1 MKLIFDIIKSGRD
14 IPSRNNFHFD
24 RNDGIIGRSS
34 ESDWQLPDR
43 QNYISSKHILIKY
56 IDESYFIQ
64 DESTNGTYL
73 KEPYRKLPKNKQI
86 KINSNDIFIVGE
98 YEIQA
103 RFIDNEYS
111 KKDILQSNYSN
122 LSSTKSMGTIIPD
135 DFEIIEDM
143 NNSFVKEDSKIEI
156 NDSLFNLF
164 DEENKH
170 STEIIYDFEKEE
182 ILFENEEEDSV
193 TRNPMQ
199 EHIIV
204 PSFNKKEEELK
215 ESETIDEIEFEE
227 TIQTQ
232 KSNKKDSNI
241 SSEDKSLKYLEEKL
255 GIKLSSLSDIEQK
268 RILQEIANIVT
279 FSLDGLKNSLK
290 LVDKVKKDLNIE
302 DSFSHQNSN
311 NPVLLG
317 QFALNTDNKISLSDA
332 VKKSFKQ
339 LDNHNVALH
348 MSSKNLVN
356 ITLNKF
362 NPKSLEHHFNKQG
375 DINSI
380 LPKKPQLWDSYEKMF
395 DKLTN
400 NSNLGIDLISEDFT
414 KEYNKIVYTIKLTSI

>member
-1 MKLIFDIIKSGRD
+1 MKLTFDIIKSGRD

-73 KEPYRKLPKNKQI
+73 KEPYRKLPRNKQI
-86 KINSNDIFIVGE
+86 KINPNDIFIVGE

-103 RFIDNEYS
+103 RFIDNDYS
-111 KKDILQSNYSN
+111 KKDILQSNYN
-122 LSSTKSMGTIIPD
+122 NSSSSKSMGTIIPD

-143 NNSFVKEDSKIEI
+143 NSSFVKEDSKIEI
-156 NDSLFNLF
+156 NDSLFNIF
-164 DEENKH
+164 DQENKH
-170 STEIIYDFEKEE
+170 NSEVIYDFEKEE
-182 ILFENEEEDSV
+182 VLFTIDEEDSV

-204 PSFNKKEEELK
+204 PSFNKKEEQK
-215 ESETIDEIEFEE
+215 ENKIVEDIQIED
-227 TIQTQ
+227 TIQDH
-232 KSNKKDSNI
+232 KKNNNI
-241 SSEDKSLKYLEEKL
+241 MKEDKSLKFLEEKL

-268 RILQEIANIVT
+268 RILNEIANIVT

-290 LVDKVKKDLNIE
+290 LVDKVKNDLNIE

-339 LDNHNVALH
+339 LDNHNIALH

-375 DINSI
+375 EINSI
-380 LPKKPQLWDSYEKMF
+380 LPKKPQLWDSYERMF

-400 NSNLGIDLISEDFT
+400 NSTLGIDLISEDFS

>member
-1 MKLIFDIIKSGRD
+1 
-14 IPSRNNFHFD
+14 
-24 RNDGIIGRSS
+24 
-34 ESDWQLPDR
+34 
-43 QNYISSKHILIKY
+43 
-56 IDESYFIQ
+56 
-64 DESTNGTYL
+64 
-73 KEPYRKLPKNKQI
+73 
-86 KINSNDIFIVGE
+86 
-98 YEIQA
+98 
-103 RFIDNEYS
+103 
-111 KKDILQSNYSN
+111 
-122 LSSTKSMGTIIPD
+122 SSTKSMGTIIPD
-135 DFEIIEDM
+135 DFEIIGDM

-170 STEIIYDFEKEE
+170 SSAIIYDFEKEE
-182 ILFENEEEDSV
+182 ILFEHEEEDSV

>member
-1 MKLIFDIIKSGRD
+1 MKLTFDIIKSGRD
-14 IPSRNNFHFD
+14 IPSRNNYHFD
-24 RNDGIIGRSS
+24 KDDVIIGRSS

-43 QNYISSKHILIKY
+43 QNYISSKHIIIKY
-56 IDESYFIQ
+56 IDGSYFIQ

-73 KEPYRKLPKNKQI
+73 KEPYRKLPRNKQI
-86 KINSNDIFIVGE
+86 KINPNDIFIVGE

-103 RFIDNEYS
+103 RFIDNDYS
-111 KKDILQSNYSN
+111 KKDILQSNYN
-122 LSSTKSMGTIIPD
+122 NSSSSKSMGTIIPD

-143 NNSFVKEDSKIEI
+143 NSSFVKEDSKIEI
-156 NDSLFNLF
+156 NDSLFNIF
-164 DEENKH
+164 DQENKH
-170 STEIIYDFEKEE
+170 NSEVIYDFEKEE
-182 ILFENEEEDSV
+182 VLFTIDEEDSV

-204 PSFNKKEEELK
+204 PSFNKKEEQK
-215 ESETIDEIEFEE
+215 ENKIVED
-227 TIQTQ
+227 TIQDH
-232 KSNKKDSNI
+232 KKNNNI
-241 SSEDKSLKYLEEKL
+241 MKEDKSLKFLEEKL

-268 RILQEIANIVT
+268 RILNEIANIVT

-290 LVDKVKKDLNIE
+290 LVDKVKNDLNIE

-339 LDNHNVALH
+339 LDNHNIALH

-375 DINSI
+375 EINSI
-380 LPKKPQLWDSYEKMF
+380 LPKKPQLWDSYERMF

-400 NSNLGIDLISEDFT
+400 NSTLGIDLISEDFS

>member
-1 MKLIFDIIKSGRD
+1 MKLTFDIIKSGRD
-14 IPSRNNFHFD
+14 IPSRNNYHFD
-24 RNDGIIGRSS
+24 KDDVIIGRSS

-43 QNYISSKHILIKY
+43 QNYISSKHIVIKY
-56 IDESYFIQ
+56 IDGSYFIQ

-73 KEPYRKLPKNKQI
+73 KEPYRKLPRNKQI
-86 KINSNDIFIVGE
+86 KINPNDIFIVGE

-103 RFIDNEYS
+103 RFIDNDYS
-111 KKDILQSNYSN
+111 KKDILQSNYN
-122 LSSTKSMGTIIPD
+122 NSSSSKSMGTIIPD

-143 NNSFVKEDSKIEI
+143 NSSFVKEDSKIEI
-156 NDSLFNLF
+156 NDSLFNIF
-164 DEENKH
+164 DQENKH
-170 STEIIYDFEKEE
+170 NSEVIYDFEKEE
-182 ILFENEEEDSV
+182 VLFTIDEEDSV

-204 PSFNKKEEELK
+204 PSFNKKEEQK
-215 ESETIDEIEFEE
+215 ENKIVEDIQIED
-227 TIQTQ
+227 TIQDH
-232 KSNKKDSNI
+232 KKNNNI
-241 SSEDKSLKYLEEKL
+241 MKEDKSLKFLEEKL

-268 RILQEIANIVT
+268 RILNEIANIVT

-290 LVDKVKKDLNIE
+290 LVDKVKNDLNIE

-339 LDNHNVALH
+339 LDNHNIALH

-375 DINSI
+375 EINSI
-380 LPKKPQLWDSYEKMF
+380 LPKKPQLWDSYERMF
-395 DKLTN
+395 YKLTN
-400 NSNLGIDLISEDFT
+400 NSTLGIDLISEDFS